1 MRAIHNWIRRNI
13 LALIDLFYPLFRKIM
28 PLTTYRYAAC
38 GGFNTVFSIF
48 LYFIGNNYIFKK
60 QNVDLGF
67 MVMDGKIAPD
77 YLFAIWIA
85 FPVGFYLSRYV
96 VFQESTLHRRVQAFR
111 YVVVIIGNMLLNYV
125 CLKIFTRVF
134 DPYNTIGKIATAVVV
149 IIYSYF
155 AQRNYSFKTVTPA
168 AEDKTA

>member
-1 MRAIHNWIRRNI
+1 MT
-13 LALIDLFYPLFRKIM
+13 
-28 PLTTYRYAAC
+28 LTTFRYAAC
-38 GGFNTVFSIF
+38 GGFNTVFAVF
-48 LYFIGNNYIFKK
+48 LYFIGNNFIFKK

-96 VFQESTLHRRVQAFR
+96 VFQESTLHKRVQAFR
-111 YVVVIIGNMLLNYV
+111 YLVVIVGNMILNYV

-134 DPYNTIGKIATAVVV
+134 DPYNTIGKIATAIVV
-149 IIYSYF
+149 IVYSYF
-155 AQRNYSFKTVTPA
+155 AQRNFSFKTVVQEKEETV
-168 AEDKTA
+168 